1 MKDLTVNYEKCI
13 NCGKCTKHCSFLKKY
28 NINLKEYANLDHLA
42 FNCYLCGECKR
53 VCPVDID
60 GRQLSLD
67 LREKRIKEGYNLYL
81 NGYGALLL
89 EKRNYIFKNYKNVNS
104 KVAFFPGCNFPAYY
118 PKTTKII
125 SEKLKGNFGISTIFD
140 CCGKPIADLSLKKER
155 RDIRDR
161 LNNRFKELGIEE
173 LILLCPNCYYYLR
186 DNLDI
191 KISMIYEHDEI
202 MESLISKDNSNKIQG
217 LLFLPCPD
225 KDSRTIYKM
234 LEKYIDNNSL
244 IEITDIQCCGAGG
257 CASIKEKGLTKDL
270 QNGFKAYDMKIYLYC
285 ATCAGMIAKSNT
297 NVEHILCKLLNTDEK
312 ISAGITTVKNR
323 ALFSIKRQR

>member
-1 MKDLTVNYEKCI
+1 MTVNYEKCI

-28 NINLKEYANLDHLA
+28 NINLKEYANLAHLA

-89 EKRNYIFKNYKNVNS
+89 EKRNYIFKNYANVNS
-104 KVAFFPGCNFPAYY
+104 KVALFPGCNFPAYY
-118 PKTTKII
+118 PKTTMII
-125 SEKLKGNFGISTIFD
+125 SEKLKENFGISTIFD
-140 CCGKPIADLSLKKER
+140 CCGKPISDLNLKKEKGY
-155 RDIRDR
+155 IRDR

-173 LILLCPNCYYYLR
+173 LILLCPNCYYYLKE
-186 DNLDI
+186 NLDI

-202 MESLISKDNSNKIQG
+202 MESLIFKDNSNKIEG

-244 IEITDIQCCGAGG
+244 QEITNIQCCGAGG
-257 CASIKEKGLTKDL
+257 CASIKEKELTKDL
-270 QNGFKAYDMKIYLYC
+270 QDGFKAYDKRIYLYC
-285 ATCAGMIAKSNT
+285 ATCAGMITKSNV

-312 ISAGITTVKNR
+312 ISTGIATVKNR